1 MVYVGAKIIFFFH
14 PISSVDGVVIAWWL
28 EFWRFFDWRCA
39 YWPPKRPL
47 NMVKK
52 RPPPLSNPVVGECGY
67 KESTVGVDDGENRKS
82 KRQKSSSSSSSSSS
96 STLTMGTAQP
106 PAPAPSPSFSNTLLM
121 GRHNNNSERPFA
133 IAKWYSLW
141 MSENGVEACVKCVYV
156 CFLWLVGCI
165 LGP

>member
-1 MVYVGAKIIFFFH
+1 MVYVGAKIIVFFH
-14 PISSVDGVVIAWWL
+14 PFSSVDGVVIAWWL